1 VGFKLR
7 SMAVCLLWWSV
18 GAAAALKKVS
28 LVVMLHVIN
37 GFCTY
42 YCGYGLCWL
51 YTRNYKYKK

>member
-1 VGFKLR
+1 LCVVGFKLR

-28 LVVMLHVIN
+28 LVVRLHVIM
-37 GFCTY
+37 GVCTY

-51 YTRNYKYKK
+51 YA